1 MDKKYQSYLQN
12 PELLKGRFE
21 SGFPLLYPMD
31 TVRVSSRWAGNGKN
45 PLEGRLGYVHNVS
58 HGLQSRF
65 NRDYL
70 IAGLMGGEELGNGQ
84 DFESWLYTLDL
95 VDKDE
100 TTGIANSVQKQFG
113 CLLYIDDRI
122 KVVRNSPFNGK
133 TGIISSLQGTGSEG
147 GWLGLEVSDEATA
160 KEIRRLYG
168 ELNKK
173 ATQEFQ
179 RRNVPK
185 GFDNFV
191 VRIKGKNL
199 ALYPLLEQEGK
210 TIETYERLLRDD
222 IYKKQATNPE
232 FQRRLK
238 DLQEQAQFFVSSR
251 DVELVERFP
260 PNDLFKVSLSSK

>member
-1 MDKKYQSYLQN
+1 
-12 PELLKGRFE
+12 
-21 SGFPLLYPMD
+21 MD
-31 TVRVSSRWAGNGKN
+31 TVRISSRWAGNEKN
-45 PLEGRLGYVHNVS
+45 PLEGRLGYVHNIS

-70 IAGLMGGEELGNGQ
+70 IVGLMGGEELGNGQ
-84 DFESWLYTLDL
+84 GFESWLYTLDL

-113 CLLYIDDRI
+113 CLLYVDDRI
-122 KVVRNSPFNGK
+122 KVVKHPSFKGK
-133 TGIISSLQGTGSEG
+133 TGVISSLQGTGSEG
-147 GWLGLEVSDEATA
+147 DWLGIEVSDEATA

-173 ATQEFQ
+173 AGQEFQ
-179 RRNVPK
+179 RRNVLQ

-199 ALYPLLEQEGK
+199 ALYQLLEQEGR
-210 TIETYERLLRDD
+210 TRETYERLLRDD
-222 IYKKQATNPE
+222 IYKEQATTPE

-260 PNDLFKVSLSSK
+260 PNDLFKQGPFSK